1 MNVTAFVVGLIAA
14 LGYYAYVSYTRRS
27 QGHLEQNKNSQ
38 GGMDA

>member
-27 QGHLEQNKNSQ
+27 QNKNSQ
-38 GGMDA
+38 GGMDV